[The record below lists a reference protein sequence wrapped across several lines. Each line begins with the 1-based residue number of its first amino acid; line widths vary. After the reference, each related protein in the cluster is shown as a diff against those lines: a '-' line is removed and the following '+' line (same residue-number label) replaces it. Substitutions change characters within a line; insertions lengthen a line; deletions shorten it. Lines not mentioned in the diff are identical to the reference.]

1 MLTMTQQYTVL
12 IVEDTEELAEINQ
25 MVLGSNPNLD
35 VHIEYDGM
43 QAIEAYKRIQP
54 DLILLDLNLPDI
66 RGWQVLDTIKALLD
80 EDDSLKMP
88 KVIVTTAYSDPANR
102 VMGKLQDVIEYMIK
116 PFKPRDLE
124 EKVLQS
130 LGLLDD

>member
-1 MLTMTQQYTVL
+1 MLTMTQRYTVL

-25 MVLGSNPNLD
+25 MVLGSNSNLD
-35 VHIEYDGM
+35 VHIEYDGL

-66 RGWQVLDTIKALLD
+66 RGWEVLDTIKALLD
-80 EDDSLKMP
+80 EDDSLRMP